1 MNRISNRHILLCSA
15 AFAGGVAHSA
25 GLGRGLL
32 AGLIVF
38 LIASTL
44 SRLLLRL
51 ITRLRAARQ
60 TGQVHRLLLAPLI
73 VVWCASGVSAD
84 EAAPQPVFAR
94 LAGEYSQTTQ
104 PLLRQ
109 FCLGCHSTEKQ
120 EGELDLERFRT
131 LDDLRR
137 DSKTWLKVVEM
148 LDTGEMPPK
157 DSSPQ
162 PTVDQIRQLRRWI
175 QMFLDAEALAGAGDP
190 GPVVLRRLNNAEYTF
205 TIRDLTG
212 VDLNP
217 AREFPADNA
226 AGEGFTNAG
235 GAMVMSPALLTKYLD
250 AGKDI
255 ARHAVLL
262 PDGFR
267 FSPSTNPGDWTSY
280 VLARIRE
287 FYRQHSDAG
296 GGTQVNL
303 QGIVFDT
310 NSGGRLD
317 IEKYIAG
324 TIEVRER
331 LTQVSGSNATEVLTV
346 VARDRRLNLKYL
358 GLLWTALNDRQPS
371 LLMDVIRSSWREAR
385 RDQAAR
391 VAAEIAQWQQAL
403 WRFTSVGHIGK
414 LNGPKAW
421 QEPVQPLA
429 VRQDIRFKLPVATDQ
444 SEVVLYL
451 ATTDAGDGTQ
461 GDSAVWERPRFVRPG
476 QPDLL
481 LKDVRAMTSLRLA
494 RRERLI
500 AGTIAS
506 LTAANEAAANA
517 EPMGLETL
525 AKTHHV
531 QKDVLAAWLE
541 YLGIGSGSAVTI
553 DSHFK
558 EKFTSAAGYDFVKGW
573 GPPATPN
580 MAANSSDTHVRIPGN
595 LKPHS
600 VAMHPS
606 PTLNVV
612 AGWRSPVSGTMTIR
626 GQVQHAHP
634 ECGNGVT
641 WTLELRRGST
651 RQKLA
656 AGIAHGS
663 KEAAI
668 GPLENLT
675 IRKGD
680 VVSLVIGPRD
690 GNHSCDLTAV
700 DLTLQE
706 TASANGSPRR
716 WNLGQDVSPDVLAG
730 NPHADRFGHPDV
742 WHFYTEPVRAGETGT
757 IIPEGSVLAKWLAAN
772 DPAERQRL
780 AQAAERLL
788 RDGST
793 EGPDELLRRQ
803 LMSLGGPLVAAQVEW
818 MDAADFTRESDA
830 AVTAGLDASL
840 FGKSPQGLA
849 VDDAS
854 LSVQAPSVIAVRL
867 PADLVAGMEFV
878 TTGALHPES
887 GDDGSVQMQV
897 LSTRPERTAGLLP
910 TAAVETKASGPWTSN
925 NRGIAH
931 ATPVLVRDGS
941 TARRR
946 IEAGFDDFRHL
957 FPLALCYTKIVP
969 VDEVVTLTLFY
980 REDQHLQRLML
991 DDVQTATLNR
1001 LWDEL
1006 HFISRDALTLVD
1018 AYEQL
1023 MEYATQDADP
1033 KVFEPLRQPIQ
1044 QSAAEFRKTLLNAE
1058 PRHVEQLIAFA
1069 DRAWRRPLI
1078 DSERDELRSLY
1089 RQLRAQELPHEEVF
1103 RFTLARIF
1111 IAPAFLYRLEQNVP
1125 GSAPGPSSASGPQSH
1140 PVSDHELAT
1149 RLSYFLWSSL
1159 PDTELRQAADAG
1171 RLREPQAVASQ
1182 ARRLLK
1188 DPRVRRLATEFA
1200 CQWLHI
1206 YDFESL
1212 DEKSEKLFPE
1222 FAELRRDMS
1231 EESITFFTDVFQND
1245 GSLLTLFDAD
1255 HTFVN
1260 ERLAKFY
1267 GLPFDAG
1274 RASQGWLR
1282 VDGVR
1287 GLGRGGLL
1295 GMAAPLA
1302 KQSGASRT
1310 SPILRG
1316 NWISEVLLGEKL
1328 PKPPKDVPL
1337 LPDEDTEAD
1346 GLTVRQLVERH
1357 TTDARCSGCHQRIDP
1372 FGFALEEFDAIG
1384 RRRTVDH
1391 AGRALDVR
1399 STLPDGT
1406 SIEGLSGL
1414 RDYLLTKRRDTLI
1427 RQFCRKLL
1435 GYSLGRSV
1443 QLSDEPLLSEIQQT
1457 LSKNDYRFSAAVEK
1471 IVTSR
1476 QFREVRTSALA
1487 AAAD

>member
-1 MNRISNRHILLCSA
+1 MYRISNRNILLCSA
-15 AFAGGVAHSA
+15 AFAGGVAHRA

-32 AGLIVF
+32 AGLFVF
-38 LIASTL
+38 LMASAL
-44 SRLLLRL
+44 SRLLLL
-51 ITRLRAARQ
+51 LVTRLRAAWLAGRTQ
-60 TGQVHRLLLAPLI
+60 SVFLPLLA
-73 VVWCASGVSAD
+73 VVWFTGSA
-84 EAAPQPVFAR
+84 AADDDAQQPAFAR
-94 LAGEYSQTTQ
+94 LAKEYSQTAQ

-137 DSKTWLKVVEM
+137 DSQTWLKVIEM
-148 LDTGEMPPK
+148 LETGEMPPK

-162 PTVDQIRQLRRWI
+162 PTVEQIRELRRWV
-175 QMFLDAEALAGAGDP
+175 QKYLDAEALAGAGDP

-212 VDLNP
+212 AELSP

-267 FSPSTNPGDWTSY
+267 FSPSNSPGDWTNE

-317 IEKYIAG
+317 IEKYISG

-331 LTQVSGSNATEVLTV
+331 LAQASGANATEVLTV
-346 VARDRRLNLKYL
+346 VARDRALNAKYL
-358 GLLWTALNDRQPS
+358 GLLWTALNDRKPS
-371 LLMDVIRSSWREAR
+371 LLMDVIRSSWRTAR
-385 RDQAAR
+385 RDQAAN

-429 VRQDIRFKLPVATDQ
+429 VRQEIRLKLPAMTDQ
-444 SEVVLYL
+444 SDVVLYL
-451 ATTDAGDGTQ
+451 TTTDAGDGTQ

-481 LKDVRAMTSLRLA
+481 LKDVRAVTRQRLA
-494 RRERLI
+494 RRQRLM

-506 LTAANEAAANA
+506 LTAASEAAVSTGPVA
-517 EPMGLETL
+517 LETL
-525 AKTHHV
+525 AQKHRV
-531 QKDVLAAWLE
+531 EKDVLAAWLE

-573 GPPATPN
+573 GPVGTPN

-606 PTLNVV
+606 PTLNVI
-612 AGWRSPVSGTMTIR
+612 AGWRSPVSGTMSIR
-626 GQVQHAHP
+626 GLVQHAHP

-656 AGIAHGS
+656 AGIAHGAN
-663 KEAAI
+663 EVVI

-700 DLTLQE
+700 DLTVQE
-706 TASANGSPRR
+706 TASANGSPRL

-742 WHFYTEPVRAGETGT
+742 WHFYTEPVRASETGP
-757 IIPEGSVLAKWLAAN
+757 IIPDGSVLAKWLAAS
-772 DPAERQRL
+772 DPAERQQL
-780 AQAAERLL
+780 AQAVERLL
-788 RDGST
+788 RDGSA

-803 LMSLGGPLVAAQVEW
+803 LLSLGGPLVAARIEW
-818 MDAADFTRESDA
+818 LDAADSARESDA

-854 LSVQAPSVIAVRL
+854 LGVQAPSVIAVRL
-867 PADLVAGMEFV
+867 PADLVADMEFV
-878 TTGALHPES
+878 ATGALHPES
-887 GDDGSVQMQV
+887 GEDGSVQMQV
-897 LSTRPERTAGLLP
+897 LPAQPERSTGLLP
-910 TAAVETKASGPWTSN
+910 IAAVETKAGGPWTSN

-941 TARRR
+941 AARRR
-946 IEAGFDDFRHL
+946 IEAGFDDFRRL

-980 REDQHLQRLML
+980 REDEHLQRLML
-991 DDVQTATLNR
+991 DDAQTGTLNR
-1001 LWDEL
+1001 LWEEL
-1006 HFISRDALTLVD
+1006 HFVSRDALALVD

-1033 KVFEPLRQPIQ
+1033 RVFEPLRQPIQ
-1044 QSAAEFRKTLLNAE
+1044 QRAAEFRKALLNAE

-1069 DRAWRRPLI
+1069 ERAWRRPLI
-1078 DSERDELRSLY
+1078 DSERDELRGLY
-1089 RQLRAQELPHEEVF
+1089 RQLRAQELPHEEAF
-1103 RFTLARIF
+1103 RFTLARLF
-1111 IAPAFLYRLEQNVP
+1111 IAPAFLYRLEQAVP
-1125 GSAPGPSSASGPQSH
+1125 SSAPGTSSTSGPQSH

-1159 PDTELRQAADAG
+1159 PDAELRQAADAG
-1171 RLREPQAVASQ
+1171 RLREPDAVAAQ
-1182 ARRLLK
+1182 TRRMLK

-1231 EESITFFTDVFQND
+1231 DEAIAFFTDVFQND
-1245 GSLLTLFDAD
+1245 GSVLTLFDAD

-1267 GLPFDAG
+1267 GLPFEAG
-1274 RASQGWLR
+1274 RTSQDWLR

-1287 GLGRGGLL
+1287 SHGRGGLL

-1337 LPDEDTEAD
+1337 LPDEDAGAS

-1357 TTDARCSGCHQRIDP
+1357 TTDARCSGCHLRIDP

-1384 RRRTVDH
+1384 RRRTVDQ

-1399 STLPDGT
+1399 SKLPDGT

-1427 RQFCRKLL
+1427 RQLCRKLL

-1457 LSKNDYRFSAAVEK
+1457 LAQSDYRFSAAVEK

-1476 QFREVRTSALA
+1476 QFREVRTSVLA
-1487 AAAD
+1487 AVAD